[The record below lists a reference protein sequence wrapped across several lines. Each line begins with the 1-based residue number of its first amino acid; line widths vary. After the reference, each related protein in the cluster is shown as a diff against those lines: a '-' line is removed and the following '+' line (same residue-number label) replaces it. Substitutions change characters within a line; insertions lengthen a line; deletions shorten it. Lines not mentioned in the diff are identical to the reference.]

1 MNKITG
7 IRRLLASALCIT
19 LLSSTINALPV
30 SAEEVK
36 TKKSTTEGVAAK
48 LPTSWDLTDIYEN
61 LDVFVS
67 EVEKR
72 GYAGCLYNSKY
83 YLDTVW
89 TSDSKHPVWLA
100 YYVSSPSWQGDFFM
114 WQHGCTGRIDGING
128 DVDLDVWYV
137 NKPFR

>member
-19 LLSSTINALPV
+19 LLSSTINVLPV

-61 LDVFVS
+61 LDVFEEDMKRAEELLP
-67 EVEKR
+67 EVDKLR
-72 GYAGCLYNSKY
+72 GTLNSVEGILNSVENPRIIELKAI
-83 YLDTVW
+83 LD
-89 TSDSKHPVWLA
+89 
-100 YYVSSPSWQGDFFM
+100 
-114 WQHGCTGRIDGING
+114 
-128 DVDLDVWYV
+128 
-137 NKPFR
+137 